1 MYGVQPFYMYQSV
14 NTEYVGVF
22 NLNSYAT
29 DYVID
34 YNAGV
39 NTAITNIM
47 IGGMIQKFF
56 FRGAKPDHVITKYER
71 LTGMPTV
78 PPMWAFGW

>member
-34 YNAGV
+34 YNGGV
-39 NTAITNIM
+39 GTSITNIM
-47 IGGMIQKFF
+47 IGGMI
-56 FRGAKPDHVITKYER
+56 
-71 LTGMPTV
+71 
-78 PPMWAFGW
+78 